1 MILAI
6 GLVTVNFAVKSE
18 TILIYPTTICLN
30 SLIFSFLGAG
40 LASGVGVLISL
51 RAPTVRHAHQVLT
64 AAGMLL
70 LLVPVIGVM
79 ALPDD
84 LIKRF
89 TYIGSINA
97 KIFVMIIL
105 SLLNIVFL
113 IAATIKFK
121 RTRLLLD

>member
-1 MILAI
+1 
-6 GLVTVNFAVKSE
+6 
-18 TILIYPTTICLN
+18 
-30 SLIFSFLGAG
+30 
-40 LASGVGVLISL
+40 VLISL

-89 TYIGSINA
+89 TYIGSING